1 MLRSLFGQTDADKT
15 SNNTS
20 DMNGT
25 GGTGK
30 TQQGDDGAAGVAAA
44 ASAQREAIE
53 ANKGGFFKLNP
64 AEVVA
69 PGECGMREGAPAKSC
84 MRIRS
89 TVEGYA
95 AAAVLLFMVN
105 GANCESSIMLS

>member
-30 TQQGDDGAAGVAAA
+30 TQQADDRAAGAAAA
-44 ASAQREAIE
+44 ASAQREAME

-69 PGECGMREGAPAKSC
+69 PGECEMWQGAPINAY
-84 MRIRS
+84 MTIRS
-89 TVEGYA
+89 AVEGYA
-95 AAAVLLFMVN
+95 AAGQLLFMVD
-105 GANCESSIMLS
+105 GSKA